1 MPGKKA
7 TANIMPVILGAI
19 CIFHLLVLF
28 GAVPYTLVWGGRL
41 TSFSGMVV
49 YESVSLVV
57 SLAVMLVV
65 MAKAGYVGILRP
77 GVIIAAIWVVFTVFA
92 PSTLGNLVSESNLD
106 KMILTPAAMLLT
118 VLSLRL
124 ALIK

>member
-1 MPGKKA
+1 MPGKKT
-7 TANIMPVILGAI
+7 TANIMLVILGAI

-41 TSFSGMVV
+41 TGFAGMVV
-49 YESVSLVV
+49 YESVSLAI

-65 MAKAGYVGILRP
+65 MAKAGYVGILRL
-77 GVIIAAIWVVFTVFA
+77 GVIRVSIWVVLTVFA
-92 PSTLGNLVSESNLD
+92 LSTLGNLVSESNLE
-106 KMILTPAAMLLT
+106 KMIFTPVAMLLA

>member
-77 GVIIAAIWVVFTVFA
+77 GVIRAAIWVVFAVFA
-92 PSTLGNLVSESNLD
+92 LSALGNLVSESSLE
-106 KMILTPAAMLLT
+106 KMIFTPAAMLLAF
-118 VLSLRL
+118 LSLRL